1 MYNIGLIGNFISKSQ
16 MPDLISR
23 LGKDFDIPIKY
34 ELFDLKDQEKIDLE
48 KIILQLKKQ
57 ILQDLI

>member
-1 MYNIGLIGNFISKSQ
+1 MYIIGLIGNFISKSR

-34 ELFDLKDQEKIDLE
+34 ELFDLKNQEKTNLE
-48 KIILQLKKQ
+48 KIIFNLKKK
-57 ILQDLI
+57 ILQD

>member
-34 ELFDLKDQEKIDLE
+34 QLFDLKNKEKTDFE
-48 KIILQLKKQ
+48 KIILKLKKK
-57 ILQDLI
+57 ILQD

>member
-34 ELFDLKDQEKIDLE
+34 QLFDLKNKEKTDFE
-48 KIILQLKKQ
+48 KIILKLKKK

>member
-34 ELFDLKDQEKIDLE
+34 ELFDLKNQEKADLE
-48 KIILQLKKQ
+48 KIIFKLKKK

>member
-48 KIILQLKKQ
+48 KIILQLKKK

>member
-1 MYNIGLIGNFISKSQ
+1 MFNIGLIGKFISKSQ

-34 ELFDLKDQEKIDLE
+34 ELFDLK
-48 KIILQLKKQ
+48 IILQLKKK
-57 ILQDLI
+57 IL

>member
-34 ELFDLKDQEKIDLE
+34 ELFDLKNQEKIHLE
-48 KIILQLKKQ
+48 KIILQLKKK
-57 ILQDLI
+57 IL

>member
-1 MYNIGLIGNFISKSQ
+1 MFNIGLIGKFISKSQ

-34 ELFDLKDQEKIDLE
+34 ELFDLKNQEKIHLE
-48 KIILQLKKQ
+48 KIIFN
-57 ILQDLI
+57 

>member
-1 MYNIGLIGNFISKSQ
+1 MFNIGLIGKFISKSQ

-34 ELFDLKDQEKIDLE
+34 ELFDLKNQEKADLE
-48 KIILQLKKQ
+48 KIIFKLKKK